1 MPAAVA
7 RKITPQEQDH
17 KQVRFEESKPPPTST
32 TTSCVS
38 KRGRYVSPGRR
49 NTKLPESVPSEAAS
63 EPEEEKCSASL
74 LLSPKSTEKRFA
86 APTTPTTDFS
96 VDFGSSKGF
105 DPNVLAWLQ
114 SPSGLFS
121 PGFGT
126 PSKATT
132 PTPVVSTS
140 FFFSDVAN
148 LPKGNTDSNIICIS
162 PLASSKEKST
172 DWKEVFASPE
182 AKVSAQPVR
191 KGVDAVLSAE
201 QDVRE
206 DEDLSVL
213 MQLASNTTP
222 GKKVFRK
229 DDNKKDL
236 PPSIP
241 LPTATDSSTKVKL
254 YQKSSSRSEE
264 IVPVQLGMRKNSKS
278 PYGYPLPDIYGSMR
292 VSIGNG
298 KAPPPSPK
306 QPYPPY
312 PHHQPPPYYYHQG
325 PQPYGYPVAH
335 PPPPP
340 QSEPQH
346 PPPPKKKAKTTATKT
361 AETDAP
367 NIEENSSQLL
377 ATATKSGRKRGSPKK
392 KNKSPQ
398 LKGPVEREKA
408 ASTIR
413 DLNAAAGGKNDK
425 AAALAA
431 AILRGVTMRPSGKW
445 QAQLY
450 FSGKSRY
457 IGVFDS
463 REKAAL
469 AYEIAREKLKTGAA
483 AGESTEE
490 LVNAARKAAFDGVNE
505 QLK

>member
-7 RKITPQEQDH
+7 REITPPDDH
-17 KQVRFEESKPPPTST
+17 KQVRFEELKTSAATAT
-32 TTSCVS
+32 TSSSCVS

-49 NTKLPESVPSEAAS
+49 NAKIPDTSM
-63 EPEEEKCSASL
+63 SADVAETNEDCNKNADL
-74 LLSPKSTEKRFA
+74 LLSPKATEKSFVA
-86 APTTPTTDFS
+86 TTPTTDFT
-96 VDFGSSKGF
+96 VDFASSKGF
-105 DPNVLAWLQ
+105 DTSNVLAWLQ

-132 PTPVVSTS
+132 PVVSTS

-148 LPKGNTDSNIICIS
+148 LPKGSTDSNIICIS
-162 PLASSKEKST
+162 PLASSKQSST
-172 DWKEVFASPE
+172 DWREVFASPE
-182 AKVSAQPVR
+182 AKVTSQPVR

-201 QDVRE
+201 RDVRE

-213 MQLASNTTP
+213 LQLASNSTP
-222 GKKVFRK
+222 RAVFRK
-229 DDNKKDL
+229 DDKKDL
-236 PPSIP
+236 PSIP
-241 LPTATDSSTKVKL
+241 LPTKTDSGKVKL
-254 YQKSSSRSEE
+254 SQKVSRSEE
-264 IVPVQLGMRKNSKS
+264 IVPPQLGMRPGNKGVKT
-278 PYGYPLPDIYGSMR
+278 PYPYPPPDFYGSMR
-292 VSIGNG
+292 VSIGNSHG
-298 KAPPPSPK
+298 PPPSPK
-306 QPYPPY
+306 QPYPYPPPMY
-312 PHHQPPPYYYHQG
+312 PHYYQA
-325 PQPYGYPVAH
+325 PQHYGFPGSYTH
-335 PPPPP
+335 PPPTRPV
-340 QSEPQH
+340 EPA
-346 PPPPKKKAKTTATKT
+346 KKKAKTEPVTSQAAPTTATK
-361 AETDAP
+361 P
-367 NIEENSSQLL
+367 SR
-377 ATATKSGRKRGSPKK
+377 KSRSPKK

-398 LKGPVEREKA
+398 LKGPEERQKA
-408 ASTIR
+408 ASAIR

-450 FSGKSRY
+450 FAGKSRY

-469 AYEIAREKLKTGAA
+469 AYEIAREKLKSGAKN
-483 AGESTEE
+483 GESTED